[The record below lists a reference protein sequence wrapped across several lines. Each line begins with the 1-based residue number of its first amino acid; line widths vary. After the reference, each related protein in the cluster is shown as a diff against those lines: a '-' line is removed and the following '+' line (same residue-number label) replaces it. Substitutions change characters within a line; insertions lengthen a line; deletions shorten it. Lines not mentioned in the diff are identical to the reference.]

1 MKLSSDSEILAENKV
16 VILYI
21 LSKLSAPISNDNLY
35 KLVLSSCDMN
45 YFYFQQFLLDLADN
59 KYIDCLSKDNVTIYK
74 ITTAGTEV
82 LKLTE
87 DLIPGIDKLQIDTN
101 LSKELSEVK
110 NASTVVAD
118 FTPIN
123 ENHYIVSCKIIEN
136 NDCIFEIKVSAPSR
150 DQAKKIVD
158 NWNNNY
164 QDFYTGIL
172 SMLTR

>member
-1 MKLSSDSEILAENKV
+1 MKLSSDNETLAENKV

-21 LSKLSAPISNDNLY
+21 LSKLSTPISNDNLY

-59 KYIDCLSKDNVTIYK
+59 KYIDCINKDNITIYK
-74 ITTAGTEV
+74 ITTAGSEI

-87 DLIPGIDKLQIDTN
+87 DLIPGIDKLQIDTS
-101 LSKELSEVK
+101 LSKELGEVK
-110 NASTVVAD
+110 TSSAVVAD

-150 DQAKKIVD
+150 EQAKKIVD
-158 NWNNNY
+158 NWQANHQEY
-164 QDFYTGIL
+164 YTSIL
-172 SMLTR
+172 NMLTE